1 MNADAG
7 KAGDGNNGVRK
18 NFGGCKIR
26 LLVGDI
32 TDLQVEAFVFYSRPN
47 LSLGSGFGTAIA
59 KRGGSAIKGEL
70 DKIGSLPVTDAGVTT
85 GGKLKAK
92 YIVHAVGPAFQ
103 EENLEEKLR
112 QTVLNAV
119 KRAEEKGIRQI
130 AFPAMGAG
138 FYGVPLD
145 TCSQVM
151 LRSLRECAAGGCE
164 IREIII
170 CANDAREYRA
180 FVKGF

>member
-1 MNADAG
+1 MSADAG
-7 KAGDGNNGVRK
+7 TGGNGNK
-18 NFGGCKIR
+18 EWSKTLGGCEIR
-26 LLVGDI
+26 LRVGDI
-32 TDLQVEAFVFYSRPN
+32 TDLAVEAFVFYARPN
-47 LSLGSGFGTAIA
+47 LSLGSGFGNAIA
-59 KRGGSAIKGEL
+59 TRGGSAIKGAL
-70 DKIGSLPVTDAGVTT
+70 DKIGNLPLTQAAVTT

-103 EENLEEKLR
+103 EEDLEEKLK
-112 QTVLNAV
+112 QTVRNAL
-119 KRAEEKGIRQI
+119 KRAEESGIRQI

-151 LRSLRECAAGGCE
+151 LRAFQECAVQGGG

-170 CANDAREYRA
+170 CANDAREYEA
-180 FVKGF
+180 FVKAF

>member
-1 MNADAG
+1 MSAEAG
-7 KAGDGNNGVRK
+7 KAQDGNSEVRK
-18 NFGGCKIR
+18 TLGNCEIR
-26 LLVGDI
+26 LLTGDI
-32 TDLQVEAFVFYSRPN
+32 TGLEVEAFVFYCRPN
-47 LSLGSGFGTAIA
+47 LSLGSGFGNAIA

-70 DKIGSLPVTDAGVTT
+70 DKIGSLPLTDAVVTT
-85 GGKLKAK
+85 GGKLKAR
-92 YIVHAVGPAFQ
+92 YIVHAAGPAFQ

-112 QTVLNAV
+112 QTVLNAL

-145 TCSQVM
+145 ACSQIM
-151 LRSLRECAAGGCE
+151 LRSLREYAAGGCG
-164 IREIII
+164 IREIVI

-180 FVKGF
+180 FLRGF

>member
-1 MNADAG
+1 MSADADKPG
-7 KAGDGNNGVRK
+7 AGNHEVK
-18 NFGGCKIR
+18 KSIGGCEVR
-26 LLVGDI
+26 LLIGDI
-32 TDLQVEAFVFYSRPN
+32 TDLEVEAFVFYARPN
-47 LSLGSGFGTAIA
+47 LSLGSGFGNAIA

-70 DKIGSLPVTDAGVTT
+70 DKIGNLPVTDAVVTR

-92 YIVHAVGPAFQ
+92 HIVHAVGPAFQ

-112 QTVLNAV
+112 QTVLNAL
-119 KRAEEKGIRQI
+119 KRAEEKGIRQL

-145 TCSQVM
+145 TCSRVM
-151 LRSLRECAAGGCE
+151 LLSLQECATRGCG